1 MELKRIL
8 AKDSRRALEKVSNE
22 YGNDALVISSAKV
35 NGLTEVIVAVDLHS
49 EATTNTVDLA
59 DSAEKEIVSEK
70 ESHHSFDKFLNLEMS
85 ADSKSGYNPN
95 ETSDDKREKKAG
107 DIEYLRMREIV
118 DLIKLELS
126 SIRQEFNL
134 SQKLNLA
141 DNRLPISDEVVPLVS
156 FFEESGMPSSL
167 KALLSRQLI
176 EEKSLRD
183 AIKKIK
189 DTLENGLNKV
199 EIDWNQQRIHVLAG
213 TSGSGKSLM
222 AGKLAVE
229 ATNKRSPEQ
238 VAIISYKDEKLGSWA
253 QIQLIGAESGV
264 STYRVES
271 FELLKALVE
280 DLGPN
285 KTIIF

>member
-1 MELKRIL
+1 
-8 AKDSRRALEKVSNE
+8 
-22 YGNDALVISSAKV
+22 
-35 NGLTEVIVAVDLHS
+35 
-49 EATTNTVDLA
+49 
-59 DSAEKEIVSEK
+59 
-70 ESHHSFDKFLNLEMS
+70 MS

-95 ETSDDKREKKAG
+95 ETSDDKPEKKAG

-229 ATNKRSPEQ
+229 ELINARLNK
-238 VAIISYKDEKLGSWA
+238 
-253 QIQLIGAESGV
+253 
-264 STYRVES
+264 
-271 FELLKALVE
+271 LLLLVTRMR
-280 DLGPN
+280 N
-285 KTIIF
+285 